1 MSGRGFLS
9 LFCLGPYL
17 NLLPII
23 TIALFLIQQK
33 FLVPPVVGDDAQA
46 RQQRSMRRMMTFMM
60 IFMGFMFFKVPSG
73 LCIYFIVSS
82 LWGLLERKM
91 LPKRSLELE
100 PLSENEDSPNVPSG
114 SRLNRGNRPGGRGYE
129 VYETRRDKKGRRI
142 VKDAPTPPSSL
153 KQLWREVVE
162 RAKEQQGLAKSE
174 EEGRSFNQKKKR

>member
-1 MSGRGFLS
+1 
-9 LFCLGPYL
+9 
-17 NLLPII
+17 
-23 TIALFLIQQK
+23 
-33 FLVPPVVGDDAQA
+33 
-46 RQQRSMRRMMTFMM
+46 
-60 IFMGFMFFKVPSG
+60 
-73 LCIYFIVSS
+73 
-82 LWGLLERKM
+82 M